1 MKKKWNRLKEIIR
14 LFRLDMIFLIVG
26 LYFALCFSIYL
37 ILRLEDM
44 ETPFWDV
51 VCFNLLTV
59 TGNDYIYV
67 DSPWARVMGIF
78 MLILGMFGLSS
89 ITGYVSS
96 AFVARRLN
104 PERGVKKMQT
114 MTDHIIICGY
124 KNDVKGLILGI
135 LRKNRNL
142 SASDIILINNTD
154 DGKMQVIRDDDE
166 LKGLNL
172 LRGDFTEEQTLL
184 KANVKRASKVLIIG
198 EAQDNLDDELV
209 DSRVF
214 VAALLISKLN
224 PNCHICAEIRTE
236 RYKNYLEN
244 QHCAEVVY
252 VEGYTRYILST
263 STNYSGMSKVM
274 SSFLDDGDGISVQIA
289 PISEKWVGKTFGELF
304 SWYKKEQNILLLG
317 VLENMGVEKELKHQ
331 ILSEAQKSMN
341 YGEIIQNLKSVKT
354 LETNRP
360 HLNPGDDFVL
370 SKNMGAI
377 ILGVEI

>member
-1 MKKKWNRLKEIIR
+1 
-14 LFRLDMIFLIVG
+14 
-26 LYFALCFSIYL
+26 
-37 ILRLEDM
+37 
-44 ETPFWDV
+44 
-51 VCFNLLTV
+51 
-59 TGNDYIYV
+59 
-67 DSPWARVMGIF
+67 
-78 MLILGMFGLSS
+78 
-89 ITGYVSS
+89 
-96 AFVARRLN
+96 
-104 PERGVKKMQT
+104 MQT

-289 PISEKWVGKTFGELF
+289 PIPEQWVGKTFGELF